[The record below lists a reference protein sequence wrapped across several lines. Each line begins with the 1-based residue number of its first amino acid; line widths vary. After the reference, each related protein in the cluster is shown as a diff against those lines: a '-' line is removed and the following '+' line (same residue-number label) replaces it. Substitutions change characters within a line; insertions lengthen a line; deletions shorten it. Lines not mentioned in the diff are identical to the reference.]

1 MKRNFFTG
9 TGVLAVFLIL
19 MLGLINEEGK
29 DSSRT
34 ASATATSD
42 DYDYN
47 ILSGVQP
54 SGIPFAHKDVYLTQA
69 WHYTKGN
76 GVDIG
81 SLKGQPVYAAIRAIA
96 ANSKIRATTIWGEN
110 PTSQCRYVAIEFFR
124 DNPDGTFVDLGSVKY
139 LHTSE
144 ISTMIHGES
153 IPLPSVNNEI
163 AMKKIGMLLDT
174 TWVEVRDDSWG
185 KKIAMEIHDRVR
197 DTTDSFVADGNPI
210 GTVQSVSVDG
220 KNFTV
225 RQLFTVWHEQK
236 WRESLGE
243 KQPAGS
249 DGADCPSTGPH
260 LHQEIALLDREYLPN
275 PNISLWRN
283 LGFNKKEPFCSDIWI
298 FKLQSSSTAPA
309 ASPITT
315 CPPVPTTPVLSVEPG
330 NGQIDLSWT
339 NPNASRTDAV
349 TGYEIRSRVAT
360 SLLEGTWQSIGDGTT
375 TEHVLTKLQNGT
387 TYIIEL
393 RVVTARLL
401 RSAVTRITATPVQTY
416 TLTTGT
422 QIEGASRAGGGG
434 SITPASGDHV
444 YPQGTK
450 VKVSVSIAPGY
461 TFFEWDVD
469 GGLGRCSSQ
478 DSENQGVTRICNV
491 TMTADT
497 TVTAHFLGP
506 KGLTVPSSS
515 EGSIKC
521 TVGETTTNCEGST
534 TNYDHGTTVWL
545 LAEPDNADTHEF
557 SHWTVSTSGGVSG
570 SADTRHTKNPLDV
583 TLNADTTVTA
593 TFTAKATPTPTPT
606 PTPTY
611 KLTATAGS
619 GGSIE
624 CRTGSTTG
632 TVVSC
637 TGTFEEDTVVKI
649 IPTVSSTHTFGSWTG
664 CDSTSANV
672 CTVTMTAAKT
682 VSASFT
688 AKPTPRYKLT
698 ATAGSGGSIQCRTG
712 STSGPIVSCT
722 GTFAENTV
730 ITITASPG
738 STHTFG
744 GWTGCGTTSG
754 TTCTVTM
761 TAAKTVIASF
771 TAKPPPP
778 PATYRLDARAG
789 TGGGVACKVGALGVS
804 CRRSFSAGTV
814 VTITATTNT
823 GYDFG
828 SWTGCD
834 STSGATC
841 TVTMNAAKTVRAT
854 FTVKPTP
861 TPPPTTYQLDA
872 RAGSGGRVACRVS
885 TFTISCGITFLPG
898 AVVTITATPHS
909 THDFGSWTGCDSTN
923 GAVCTVTMTADKTV
937 RATFTVKPTP
947 TQPPPPP
954 TTHRLDARAGT
965 GGSITCRAGTL
976 TVGCT
981 RTFVAGTVVTI
992 TASTNTGY
1000 DFSAWTGCDSTRAN
1014 VCTVTMTAAKTVRAV
1029 FRVTPPTTYRLTIK
1043 ADYRPNASGNVSPR
1057 EGTHSYRAGTRVM
1070 ITAMPLFLSSANWT
1084 DCDRMTATVCTVTMN
1099 SNRTVTVTFYPFG
1112 ASSEEEEAGDGAS
1125 ATPTATPT
1133 PSGTPIP

>member
-1 MKRNFFTG
+1 MGASSVVRN
-9 TGVLAVFLIL
+9 
-19 MLGLINEEGK
+19 
-29 DSSRT
+29 
-34 ASATATSD
+34 
-42 DYDYN
+42 
-47 ILSGVQP
+47 
-54 SGIPFAHKDVYLTQA
+54 
-69 WHYTKGN
+69 
-76 GVDIG
+76 
-81 SLKGQPVYAAIRAIA
+81 
-96 ANSKIRATTIWGEN
+96 
-110 PTSQCRYVAIEFFR
+110 
-124 DNPDGTFVDLGSVKY
+124 
-139 LHTSE
+139 
-144 ISTMIHGES
+144 
-153 IPLPSVNNEI
+153 
-163 AMKKIGMLLDT
+163 
-174 TWVEVRDDSWG
+174 RDDSDDDDNGNNDEDDKGIHDYRDVQSACISANMWLW
-185 KKIAMEIHDRVR
+185 KIAPSGSVFSATKEPSITCPSRLTVSITTTVR
-197 DTTDSFVADGNPI
+197 LGQPALTLG
-210 GTVQSVSVDG
+210 GTVKLDPVDG
-220 KNFTV
+220 PYVANEKVTLTADANDGYIFVRWDPNSGCSDLESSTCAITLPGETEKTVTATFTPRTILTV
-225 RQLFTVWHEQK
+225 R
-236 WRESLGE
+236 
-243 KQPAGS
+243 
-249 DGADCPSTGPH
+249 
-260 LHQEIALLDREYLPN
+260 
-275 PNISLWRN
+275 
-283 LGFNKKEPFCSDIWI
+283 
-298 FKLQSSSTAPA
+298 
-309 ASPITT
+309 
-315 CPPVPTTPVLSVEPG
+315 
-330 NGQIDLSWT
+330 
-339 NPNASRTDAV
+339 
-349 TGYEIRSRVAT
+349 
-360 SLLEGTWQSIGDGTT
+360 
-375 TEHVLTKLQNGT
+375 
-387 TYIIEL
+387 
-393 RVVTARLL
+393 
-401 RSAVTRITATPVQTY
+401 
-416 TLTTGT
+416 T
-422 QIEGASRAGGGG
+422 QIEGTSTSGGGG
-434 SITPASGDHV
+434 SISPMRGTHT
-444 YPQGTK
+444 YPLGEK
-450 VKVSVSIAPGY
+450 VTVTTTTAPGY
-461 TFFEWDVD
+461 QFSRW
-469 GGLGRCSSQ
+469 
-478 DSENQGVTRICNV
+478 GVTGGCDPLDRGATSTGNLGLTRSCTV
-491 TMTADT
+491 TMTTDK
-497 TVTAHFLGP
+497 TVIAYYVGLF
-506 KGLTVPSSS
+506 GLTIPSSS
-515 EGSIKC
+515 EGSIEC
-521 TVGETTTNCEGST
+521 TVGGTTTNCEGAT
-534 TNYDHGTTVWL
+534 TNYADGTRVTL
-545 LAEPDNADTHEF
+545 EATPDDSDTHEF
-557 SHWTVSTSGGVSG
+557 SHWTVSTGGGSGVSG
-570 SADTRHTKNPLDV
+570 AADTEYTANPLTI
-583 TLNADTTVTA
+583 TLDADTTVTA
-593 TFTAKATPTPTPT
+593 TFTAKSTPTPTPT
-606 PTPTY
+606 PTATPTY

-649 IPTVSSTHTFGSWTG
+649 IPTASSTHTFGSWRG
-664 CDSTSANV
+664 CDSTSSANV

-814 VTITATTNT
+814 VTVTATPNSTHN
-823 GYDFG
+823 FG

-885 TFTISCGITFLPG
+885 TLAISCGISFLPG
-898 AVVTITATPHS
+898 AVVTITATPNS

-923 GAVCTVTMTADKTV
+923 DAVCTVTMNADKTV

-965 GGSITCRAGTL
+965 GGSIACRAGTL

-1014 VCTVTMTAAKTVRAV
+1014 VCTVTMTAAKTVRAA
-1029 FRVTPPTTYRLTIK
+1029 FRVTPTTYRLTINTVH
-1043 ADYRPNASGNVSPR
+1043 RPNAYGNVSPR

-1133 PSGTPIP
+1133 PSGTP